1 MSVFRK
7 GSTALITGGASGIGL
22 AAAQLCLKHGMRVV
36 VVDINATTLDLARKT
51 LDVGDDDDAHFY
63 TADVSKENDWAALK
77 QSVETKFGAVDFLML
92 NAGIGARG
100 TWGEAEYF
108 QKVRRIRNWG
118 VEGLVSRS
126 V

>member
-22 AAAQLCLKHGMRVV
+22 AAAQLCLKHGMRVA
-36 VVDINATTLDLARKT
+36 VVDVNATTLDLARKT
-51 LDVGDDDDAHFY
+51 LDAGDDDAHFY
-63 TADVSKENDWAALK
+63 TADVSREEDWAALK
-77 QSVETKFGAVDFLML
+77 QSVETKFGAVDLLML

-118 VEGLVSRS
+118 GEGLVSRS